1 MGNILK
7 AGQATPVKLQEPQQ
21 KTSTVGKG
29 KPKEKPR
36 ETRNISIKA
45 FNS

>member
-7 AGQATPVKLQEPQQ
+7 AGQATPVKLQAPHQ
-21 KTSTVGKG
+21 KTNTVGKG

-36 ETRNISIKA
+36 ETRNISIKV